1 MVRLVYCCHG
11 YKIIMNLLTYS
22 AYVINLTFRFVVFV
36 DDNQGTTGNI
46 TLQFYFALQAL
57 AHCSPEEKSCR

>member
-1 MVRLVYCCHG
+1 MVRLVYFCHA
-11 YKIIMNLLTYS
+11 YKIIMNLLYLQCLR
-22 AYVINLTFRFVVFV
+22 YFTFRFVVFV

-57 AHCSPEEKSCR
+57 AHCLPEEKSCR